1 MSIIDKATL
10 AAFNKAVDIGFKK
23 VKKNPQEG
31 MLDIVNIFDKYLIPK
46 SDKENSGK
54 KAIERIRSEFAD
66 PNSRWVAY
74 ATNMVNEVDENVI
87 KHFVTNVGYNAAFRG
102 NKERN
107 RLQREENCN
116 IPWAILFDPTS
127 ACNLKCTGCWAAEY
141 GYKNNLSY
149 DEMASIIKQGN
160 EMGTYV
166 YIMTGGEPLVRKDDI
181 IKLAEEFNDS
191 EFHIFTNGTLIDD
204 AFCKDVQ
211 RVGNI
216 SFAMSIEG
224 TEESTDSRRGRGVYQ
239 RVINAMKLMQKYH
252 LLYGVSICY
261 TSVNYEYVT
270 NDDFIQM
277 LVEHGCKLAWYFHYM
292 PVGNDADPSLMPNAE
307 QRKHVMERV
316 RFIRSKDYPQTI
328 FTIDFQND
336 GEYIGGCIAG
346 GRNYFHIYSAGD
358 MEPCVFI
365 HYSDSNIREKT
376 ILEALKSPLFMAYH
390 HNQPF
395 NSNPL
400 KPCPM
405 LENPGRL
412 SKMVNESGAHSTD
425 MISPESA
432 EHLEEKCIPY
442 AKQWNPSAEEIWSH
456 SKHSK
461 QAK

>member
-66 PNSRWVAY
+66 PNSSWVAY

-239 RVINAMKLMQKYH
+239 RVINVKIKQNIH
-252 LLYGVSICY
+252 LL
-261 TSVNYEYVT
+261 
-270 NDDFIQM
+270 
-277 LVEHGCKLAWYFHYM
+277 K
-292 PVGNDADPSLMPNAE
+292 
-307 QRKHVMERV
+307 
-316 RFIRSKDYPQTI
+316 
-328 FTIDFQND
+328 
-336 GEYIGGCIAG
+336 
-346 GRNYFHIYSAGD
+346 
-358 MEPCVFI
+358 
-365 HYSDSNIREKT
+365 
-376 ILEALKSPLFMAYH
+376 
-390 HNQPF
+390 
-395 NSNPL
+395 
-400 KPCPM
+400 
-405 LENPGRL
+405 
-412 SKMVNESGAHSTD
+412 
-425 MISPESA
+425 
-432 EHLEEKCIPY
+432 
-442 AKQWNPSAEEIWSH
+442 
-456 SKHSK
+456 
-461 QAK
+461 